1 MHPELTKK
9 TAFSTDMGNFE
20 FLRVLFGLKGAPATF
35 QRLMNTVLARLTGL
49 KALIYL
55 DDIII
60 YALSIADPSKQL
72 KAVIER
78 LRTFNLKLQP

>member
-55 DDIII
+55 DIII
-60 YALSIADPSKQL
+60 YALSIADHSKQL